1 MTGTFVARATI
12 SINAP
17 AARVW
22 QALTEPE
29 LIKEYMFGTHV
40 TTDWKVGSPITYKG
54 EWKGKPYED
63 KGKVL
68 QIVPQKLLVSTFW
81 SALAGSPDVPA
92 NYKTIRYEL
101 SGSGTQ
107 TTLSI
112 SQDNNDS
119 QDEADHSAQN
129 WEMVL
134 QGMKK
139 LLEK

>member
-81 SALAGSPDVPA
+81 SALAGLPDVPA

-101 SGSGTQ
+101 SGSGNQ

-112 SQDNNDS
+112 TQDNNDS
-119 QDEADHSAQN
+119 QDEADHSTQN

-134 QGMKK
+134 QGIKK